1 MSADQQIEEEKD
13 YFWFYIGGVA
23 ALLIAVILV
32 VKKTESDKF
41 APIKALIN
49 EENASMN
56 IRVIKDYE

>member
-1 MSADQQIEEEKD
+1 MSAVQQEEKD
-13 YFWFYIGGVA
+13 YFWFYIGSLVVV
-23 ALLIAVILV
+23 LVTIILI

-56 IRVIKDYE
+56 IRVLKDYEL